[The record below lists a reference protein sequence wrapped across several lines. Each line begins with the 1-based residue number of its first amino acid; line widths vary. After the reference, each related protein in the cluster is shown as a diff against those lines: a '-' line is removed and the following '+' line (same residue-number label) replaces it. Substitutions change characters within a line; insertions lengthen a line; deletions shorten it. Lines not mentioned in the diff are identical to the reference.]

1 MLSRLY
7 RIGTQQELLAG
18 CEGTGSS
25 AANLLLHHNTE
36 RWYRAMIYRIC
47 ITDWP
52 MKTVNGIQ
60 SDGIET
66 DRIQSDGSSDGANGA
81 HRAQC
86 NSSGIPSL
94 EAGKEAILIMKNKI
108 LFNKNASLLCSLLLF
123 CSLRSSHRVA
133 ACCRPAADLRD
144 RPIRQYD

>member
-1 MLSRLY
+1 
-7 RIGTQQELLAG
+7 
-18 CEGTGSS
+18 
-25 AANLLLHHNTE
+25 
-36 RWYRAMIYRIC
+36 
-47 ITDWP
+47 

-123 CSLRSSHRVA
+123 CSDRLTEWQPVA
-133 ACCRPAADLRD
+133 GLLQTCAIA
-144 RPIRQYD
+144 QYANMTNTH